1 MKLFVYVCIRAC
13 LIILMCVCVYMYLW
27 IFTMYDEQHISG
39 IIDFIYASSLVPLS
53 NGRYGSFATGGCD
66 GFVNVWD
73 GTNKKR
79 LCQVYRERER
89 A

>member
-1 MKLFVYVCIRAC
+1 
-13 LIILMCVCVYMYLW
+13 
-27 IFTMYDEQHISG
+27 MYDEQHISG

-89 A
+89 AGGEEEEEEDICVGVCVCVCVCFTTTFP